1 MSSLPAKPFGK
12 VSGSVLPITLIL
24 LVVIALLGV
33 ATTNSSKVQT
43 LIAKNSQLKQMSFQL
58 SETAIGVGESTWSST
73 VSACLMNMAEC
84 TTDIAPIV
92 LEVAPSEAA
101 FWTDAAA
108 VGSYG
113 KYVVEYLGFRP
124 IPGEGERFLRL
135 YRLTGEAT
143 DSTATSRTQIQSI
156 IRICVKADGLPCANT

>member
-1 MSSLPAKPFGK
+1 
-12 VSGSVLPITLIL
+12 
-24 LVVIALLGV
+24 
-33 ATTNSSKVQT
+33 
-43 LIAKNSQLKQMSFQL
+43 
-58 SETAIGVGESTWSST
+58 
-73 VSACLMNMAEC
+73 MNMAEC
-84 TTDIAPIV
+84 TTDIAPVV

-143 DSTATSRTQIQSI
+143 DSTATSKTQIQSI